1 MDGDTGVFSQDSRWL
16 LGSNDLIVAPSGLVS
31 GSNIIVKVPPSSY
44 LWYSENLLSRL
55 YQPDTENPLRHEHTG
70 ARFFIGRGTIDVS
83 SSYVVFS
90 QHIPCGIVPFAV

>member
-16 LGSNDLIVAPSGLVS
+16 LGSYDRIVSPSGLVP
-31 GSNIIVKVPPSSY
+31 GSNIIVKAPLSSY

-55 YQPDTENPLRHEHTG
+55 YQPDTENPLRREHTG
-70 ARFFIGRGTIDVS
+70 ARFLLAGIDVS

-90 QHIPCGIVPFAV
+90 QYIPCGIVPFVVL